1 MSDHEDR
8 YIEYL
13 GEHDSGFLGG
23 APEIGLEK
31 LRHAGI
37 IDVTCIGDRDRRY
50 MKVSYERMA
59 AKKPVRKTAKV
70 TIKNKFYVAA
80 RRVTA
85 AGDTW
90 SKPTLTKA
98 LEHARELL
106 DKDSSLDYC
115 AVVKIIRVVRRK
127 PVETVVET
135 V

>member
-23 APEIGLEK
+23 APEIGLERM
-31 LRHAGI
+31 RHAGI
-37 IDVTCIGDRDRRY
+37 IEVTTYADATRRY
-50 MKVSYERMA
+50 ITRNERMA

-80 RRVTA
+80 QRVTA

-90 SKPTLTKA
+90 SKPTLAKA

-106 DKDSSLDYC
+106 DKNSSLDYC